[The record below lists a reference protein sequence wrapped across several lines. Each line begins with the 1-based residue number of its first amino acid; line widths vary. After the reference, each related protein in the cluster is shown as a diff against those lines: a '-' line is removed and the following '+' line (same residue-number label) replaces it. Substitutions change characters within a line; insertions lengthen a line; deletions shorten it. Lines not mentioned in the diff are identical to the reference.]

1 MKKGGILMAKKKATS
16 HKSAAEREQVA
27 QRRAA
32 LESEIKSMA
41 TKANARLRALEKA
54 DLTAAS
60 NAYRYV
66 ERRHFD
72 KDTAISE
79 DRSGRIKFDTA
90 LKKKTANQLQHEK
103 RELERFLYEAKT
115 STVKGT
121 NARYDAA
128 YETYTKNHPSI
139 TLSKKEFQSIMRTAG
154 FRTYVK
160 AYGSGQIQNLM
171 EKIQDARNRDPMYM
185 ADLEKALGE
194 LSLDT
199 ARDDFYKNAFPP
211 EVWMKNEAEEEDED
225 LPDVSAWGAEE
236 EEDHEWLSLD
246 EFLALPKK
254 SSGRKS
260 SGGKRRKR

>member
-1 MKKGGILMAKKKATS
+1 MAKKKAPS

-27 QRRAA
+27 QRRSA
-32 LESEIKSMA
+32 LESEIKAMA
-41 TKANARLRALEKA
+41 AKANARLRALEKA

-72 KDTAISE
+72 KDSALAET
-79 DRSGRIKFDTA
+79 RSGQMKFDTA
-90 LKKKTANQLQHEK
+90 LKKKTHAQLQHEK

-128 YETYTKNHPSI
+128 YDTYVKNHPTV

-154 FRTYVK
+154 FRNYVK
-160 AYGSGQIQNLM
+160 AYGSSQIQNLM
-171 EKIQDARNRDPMYM
+171 EKVQDAKDRNPMYM

-194 LSLDT
+194 LSMNTTL
-199 ARDDFYKNAFPP
+199 DDFYKNAFPP
-211 EVWMKNEAEEEDED
+211 DVWMKNDAEDPDEYI
-225 LPDVSAWGAEE
+225 PDSSAWGSE
-236 EEDHEWLSLD
+236 EEDHEFLSLD
-246 EFLALPKK
+246 DFLALPKR
-254 SSGRKS
+254 SSVRKK

>member
-1 MKKGGILMAKKKATS
+1 MAKKKAPS

-27 QRRAA
+27 QRRAS
-32 LESEIKSMA
+32 LESEIRGMA
-41 TKANARLRALEKA
+41 SKANSRLRALEKA

-72 KDTAISE
+72 KDSALAET
-79 DRSGRIKFDTA
+79 RSGQMKFDTA
-90 LKKKTANQLQHEK
+90 LKKKTHAQLQHEK

-128 YETYTKNHPSI
+128 YDTYVKNHPSV

-154 FRTYVK
+154 FRTFVK
-160 AYGSGQIQNLM
+160 QFGSSQIQNLM
-171 EKIQDARNRDPMYM
+171 EKIQDARDRDPMYM

-194 LSLDT
+194 LTVNTTLDE
-199 ARDDFYKNAFPP
+199 FYKSALPP
-211 EVWMKNEAEEEDED
+211 EVWMSNSAEEPGEYIPDASAWGDDAEEEGGWITLE
-225 LPDVSAWGAEE
+225 
-236 EEDHEWLSLD
+236 

-254 SSGRKS
+254 QSTRKGR
-260 SGGKRRKR
+260 GKKR

>member
-1 MKKGGILMAKKKATS
+1 MAKKKAQS
-16 HKSAAEREQVA
+16 HKSAAQREQVA

-32 LESEIKSMA
+32 LESEIRGMA
-41 TKANARLRALEKA
+41 AKANRRLRALEKA

-79 DRSGRIKFDTA
+79 DRSGRIKFDTS

-115 STVKGT
+115 STVRGT

-128 YETYTKNHPSI
+128 YETYVENHPSVTI
-139 TLSKKEFQSIMRTAG
+139 SKKEFQAIMRTSG
-154 FRTYVK
+154 FRTFVK
-160 AYGSGQIQNLM
+160 AYGSSQIQNLL
-171 EKIQDARNRDPMYM
+171 EKVQAARDQNPLYM
-185 ADLEKALGE
+185 LDLEKALGE

-211 EVWMKNEAEEEDED
+211 EVWMKNNAEEEDED
-225 LPDVSAWGAEE
+225 IPDVSAWGTEE
-236 EEDHEWLSLD
+236 EEDHGFLSHD
-246 EFLALPKK
+246 EFLKLPKR